1 MLISLQ
7 ILLSGLISGVILFQT
22 AIIAPSVFKVLS
34 SANAAPFLRTIFPKL
49 FIFVAVLSFVGLVLS
64 LISSNALGLIVFF
77 VSLLSML
84 ICYYIVPNTNRAR
97 DEGNDKVFKKLHSV
111 SVVLTVIVLLSNL
124 LWVFIK

>member
-22 AIIAPSVFKVLS
+22 AIIAPSVFKVFS
-34 SANAAPFLRTIFPKL
+34 SENAAPFLRTIFPKL
-49 FIFVAVLSFVGLVLS
+49 FMFVAVLSLVGLVLS

-111 SVVLTVIVLLSNL
+111 SVVLTMIVLLSNL

>member
-34 SANAAPFLRTIFPKL
+34 SENAAPFLRTIFPKL

>member
-22 AIIAPSVFKVLS
+22 AIIAPSVFKILS
-34 SANAAPFLRTIFPKL
+34 SENAAPFLRTIFPKL
-49 FIFVAVLSFVGLVLS
+49 FIFVAVLSLVGLVLS

-97 DEGNDKVFKKLHSV
+97 DEGNDKAFKKLHST

>member
-34 SANAAPFLRTIFPKL
+34 SENAAPFLRTIFPKL
-49 FIFVAVLSFVGLVLS
+49 FIFVAVLSLVGLVLS

>member
-22 AIIAPSVFKVLS
+22 TIIAPSVFKVLS
-34 SANAAPFLRTIFPKL
+34 SENAAPFLRAIFPKL
-49 FIFVAVLSFVGLVLS
+49 FIFVAVLSLVGLVLS

-97 DEGNDKVFKKLHSV
+97 DEGNDKAFKKLHST

>member
-1 MLISLQ
+1 MLVSLQ

-49 FIFVAVLSFVGLVLS
+49 FMFVAVLSLVGLVLS

-111 SVVLTVIVLLSNL
+111 SVVLTMIVLLSNL